1 MNLLNLFLM
10 AQPAAGSAQGSASP
24 YSSLIMIVVLMVIFW
39 LFFIRPQS
47 KKANE
52 QKKFQDEIKRGD
64 RIVTIGGIHG
74 KIAEVS
80 DNSSTVV
87 IESEGTRIKIEKA
100 AINAEASAQLNK

>member
-10 AQPAAGSAQGSASP
+10 AQPADGSGSASP

-47 KKANE
+47 KKAKE
-52 QKKFQDEIKRGD
+52 QKKFQEELKRGD
-64 RIVTIGGIHG
+64 RIITIGGIHG
-74 KIAEVS
+74 KIAEVN
-80 DNSSTVV
+80 DSTVI